1 MQDTEKDT
9 IITPIFLR
17 ERWDV
22 LKPVLQGNKRE
33 IANRAGCSV
42 KRVDNAISMQI
53 VSHDLLK
60 PILCA
65 MEEVAREELEK
76 IQI

>member
-9 IITPIFLR
+9 IITPIYLR

-33 IANRAGCSV
+33 IAKRAGCSV
-42 KRVDNAISMQI
+42 KRIDNAISMQI
-53 VSHDLLK
+53 VSSELLK
-60 PILCA
+60 PILEA
-65 MEEVAREELEK
+65 FEEIAQEELQK
-76 IQI
+76 IKL